1 LPQNTNHV
9 TEANSWILDFA
20 KIRLRTVPLV
30 LVDHQ
35 AQLLSFLGNLEG
47 QGFWDKI
54 LHGIKYSGCRPHT
67 IHLKYCCGQNI

>member
-1 LPQNTNHV
+1 MFQILAQIGSNTNHV

-35 AQLLSFLGNLEG
+35 AQLLSFSGNLEG
-47 QGFWDKI
+47 RRFYDKI
-54 LHGIKYSGCRPHT
+54 LLDIKYRMQSPAGT
-67 IHLKYCCGQNI
+67 N